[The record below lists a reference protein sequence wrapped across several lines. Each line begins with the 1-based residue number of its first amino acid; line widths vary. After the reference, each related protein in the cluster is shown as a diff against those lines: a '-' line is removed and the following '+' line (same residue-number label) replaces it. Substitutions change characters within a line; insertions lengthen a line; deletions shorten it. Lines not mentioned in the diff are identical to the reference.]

1 MHDKNIAISLISPAT
16 PCNEEM
22 LAKIDNFLLNNNL
35 LRVSNNI
42 NNLVSDNCDNEFATT
57 DSKIRFDELYNEILS
72 QKSAIIWCSRGGYGS
87 AEILQY
93 LYKTENKMPQNKIFI
108 GFSDITSISI
118 FLIQKW
124 RWKVIYGPMLY
135 QMANKMLHQDSVS
148 GMINLIKD
156 IVNNKNHTLSYKIM
170 PMNYDA
176 KNVDNLSAE
185 IIGGCISVISSHYQT
200 LNKIDWHNKILFLE
214 DEGESGERLDRYFW
228 QIITIIKEQNMIPR
242 AIILGNLQQENNH
255 GKIAINNIEWAIKN
269 FADKILAN
277 SLNIPLFCDEEGVLG
292 HSFNMKPV
300 ILGVN
305 SLIHKESMQYFL
317 RQDY

>member
-255 GKIAINNIEWAIKN
+255 GKIAINNI
-269 FADKILAN
+269 
-277 SLNIPLFCDEEGVLG
+277 
-292 HSFNMKPV
+292 
-300 ILGVN
+300 
-305 SLIHKESMQYFL
+305 
-317 RQDY
+317 